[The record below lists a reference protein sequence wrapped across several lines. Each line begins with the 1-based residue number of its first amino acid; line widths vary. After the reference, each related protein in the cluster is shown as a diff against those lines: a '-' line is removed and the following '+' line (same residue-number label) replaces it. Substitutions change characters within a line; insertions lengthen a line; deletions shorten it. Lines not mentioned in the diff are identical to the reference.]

1 MLGNSNRWINL
12 GIKTKTNM
20 KKTILFALFCS
31 FLSHHS
37 KSFAQDDQS
46 VYDQIWSKALLYQED
61 ENSLLSKF
69 VLTSLEGGPN
79 KPLLVAFVRYSIG
92 KAKLPGCKETSP

>member
-20 KKTILFALFCS
+20 KKTILFALLCS

-61 ENSLLSKF
+61 ENSLLA
-69 VLTSLEGGPN
+69 LI
-79 KPLLVAFVRYSIG
+79 RYAIG
-92 KAKLPGCKETSP
+92 KAKLPDCKETSP